1 MNSSEAIEVIRRSLS
16 TGLSPNERSE
26 AAKAL
31 RVLALAL
38 EEQRVAAFDRE
49 FVPSCD
55 TEGL

>member
-38 EEQRVAAFDRE
+38 EEQRTEED
-49 FVPSCD
+49 SD
-55 TEGL
+55 TSAGH